1 MVRKKNMKIFLSI
14 IALAVLVSCK
24 KDVEPVTQVSKQ
36 NSANTIS
43 DSTTVLNIEN
53 PEYSGVFNVIPQ
65 NISAELGRAIFTQEG
80 KTLFYFD
87 QNSNKGIIKI
97 DGKDYALDRI
107 DFNENN
113 YSLYGNNVKIEA
125 TNGDFKDTTGDC
137 VYGDFLE
144 VKVTLNGK
152 TLNIP
157 NIKVQDCPNF

>member
-1 MVRKKNMKIFLSI
+1 MKIFLPI

>member
-1 MVRKKNMKIFLSI
+1 MKNFLPI

-24 KDVEPVTQVSKQ
+24 KDVEHVTQVSQQ
-36 NSANTIS
+36 NSENTIS
-43 DSTTVLNIEN
+43 DSTTNSNIEN

-65 NISAELGRAIFTQEG
+65 DISAEIGRAIFTQEG
-80 KTLFYFD
+80 RTLFYYD
-87 QNSNKGIIKI
+87 QNSNQGIIKI
-97 DGKDYALDRI
+97 DGKDYTLNRF

-113 YSLYGNNVKIEA
+113 YTLYGNNVKIEA

-137 VYGDFLE
+137 VYGDFQE
-144 VKVTLNGK
+144 VKVTLDGK

>member
-1 MVRKKNMKIFLSI
+1 MRNILSL
-14 IALAVLVSCK
+14 IAFAALVSCK
-24 KDVEPVTQVSKQ
+24 KDVEPIVQISKENPQ
-36 NSANTIS
+36 SKVADSNS
-43 DSTTVLNIEN
+43 VLKIEN

-65 NISAELGRAIFTQEG
+65 DISADNGRAIFTQEG

-97 DGKDYALDRI
+97 DGKDYTLNRF

-113 YSLYGNNVKIEA
+113 YTLYGNNVKIEA

-137 VYGDFLE
+137 VYGDFQE
-144 VKVTLNGK
+144 VKVTLDGK